1 MAQKQEI
8 MPGIFMTAQQ
18 QGDSFSPYFEYKLEN
33 TRASGKR
40 VEVSSTQS
48 RRTMCSRGK
57 STAAVA

>member
-18 QGDSFSPYFEYKLEN
+18 QGDSFAPYFEYKLEN

-40 VEVSSTQS
+40 VVTKKWEG
-48 RRTMCSRGK
+48 RRCKCSY
-57 STAAVA
+57 AP